1 MEDLGSNPLSRSFHG
16 KDCEQ
21 QTERCVDR
29 RRDLNPRVDPVAER
43 LHDIAERLGIYHT
56 DYVPSELL
64 FSAIKLRK
72 LGIVKELLEQFHVD
86 GNGHDHMGRTPLS
99 QALGTG
105 YVEMIEYLLTN
116 KMIQVDAAD
125 KDGLTPL
132 WRALKGATH
141 FQKLQIPALLI
152 RKVNVDTLSDKGEH
166 LLFWTIKNRGRLA
179 THPWGQYEGFPTRE
193 PEKSFLSLLL
203 ERKDLNVNQVDSEG
217 CSALFLAVK
226 AGKQT
231 AVKDLLERDDIE
243 VNSFDKDHRTPLS
256 LAAEICDHSMV
267 KTLLDCPNV
276 DVWSRD
282 KNGRT
287 PLFWSIENDKVE
299 SMKLLLARGNQA
311 INSTDNCGRTPLSW
325 AAEKG
330 SLETVEVLLDCAGVD
345 TDKKDNGGRTPLSW
359 AAENNLQ
366 RPRIREEGSYSLQED
381 VRIVELLIKTEGV
394 DNNSKDNSDR
404 TPLSWATRE
413 GNEKVMRKLIK
424 KDTDTLHTLVST
436 QPEQPERVKLLIDA
450 GYDPCQLDPRGRIPL
465 HDAVLAQSIES
476 AKLLISR
483 DPASINR
490 KDNNGIAPLSLAVTE
505 SPVLAKMLVEKGAT
519 TDDIQPSMWFNGN
532 KNSMASI
539 VCLSK
544 QHSTQRLQ
552 YLARDNFEEKLA
564 KPLPSGMRLLYVGY
578 YCYPPDTWVR
588 LMLKENSLCK
598 SSPPPWENGSLL
610 GFKKSLTDVNLR
622 MDMLLYSDPSTGHRR
637 HHSILETSFPGS
649 FNPWY
654 LKKAEEIDSRETT
667 ISCVAIQHMKS
678 SPGPGTQSADFL
690 STLPHSK
697 IPEDGAEFVIQFLSA
712 VETRWSTILT
722 RAEKH
727 IRERVSVYY
736 MIHIWE

>member
-1 MEDLGSNPLSRSFHG
+1 LY
-16 KDCEQ
+16 
-21 QTERCVDR
+21 
-29 RRDLNPRVDPVAER
+29 
-43 LHDIAERLGIYHT
+43 DIAERLGIYHAAH
-56 DYVPSELL
+56 VLPGELL

-72 LGIVKELLEQFHVD
+72 LGIVKELLEQLHVD
-86 GNGHDHMGRTPLS
+86 GNGHDHMGMTPLS
-99 QALGTG
+99 RALRTG

-132 WRALKGATH
+132 WRALKGPTH
-141 FQKLQIPALLI
+141 FQPLQILALLI

-166 LLFWTIKNRGRLA
+166 LLFWTIENEDRLF
-179 THPWGQYEGFPTRE
+179 TRPWSYHDGLFIRR

-203 ERKDLNVNQVDSEG
+203 ERKDLDVNQVDSEG
-217 CSALFLAVK
+217 WSALFLAVK

-231 AVKDLLERDDIE
+231 AVMDLLEREDIK

-256 LAAEICDHSMV
+256 LAAEICDDSMV
-267 KTLLDCPNV
+267 KTLLGRPDV

-311 INSTDNCGRTPLSW
+311 INSTDNGGRTPLSW

-330 SLETVEVLLDCAGVD
+330 SLGTVKVLLDCAGVY
-345 TDKKDNGGRTPLSW
+345 TDKKDNGGRNPLSW
-359 AAENNLQ
+359 AAENNSQ
-366 RPRIREEGSYSLQED
+366 RPRTRQWDYHPPHED
-381 VRIVELLIKTEGV
+381 ERIIELLIKTEGI

-413 GNEKVMRKLIK
+413 GNEVVMRKLIK

-450 GYDPCQLDPRGRIPL
+450 GYDPCQLDSRGRTPL

-476 AKLLISR
+476 TKLLISR
-483 DPASINR
+483 GPASINQ
-490 KDNNGIAPLSLAVTE
+490 KDDDGITPLSLAVTE
-505 SPVLAKMLVEKGAT
+505 CPVLAKMLVEKGAA
-519 TDDIQPSMWFNGN
+519 TDDIQPSSWFNGN

-539 VCLSK
+539 VCLFK
-544 QHSTQRLQ
+544 QHTTQCLQ
-552 YLARDNFEEKLA
+552 YMARDNFTEELA
-564 KPLPSGMRLLYVGY
+564 KPLPSGIRLLYVNC
-578 YCYPPDTWVR
+578 YCYPLDKWIR
-588 LMLKENSLCK
+588 LILKKNSLCK
-598 SSPPPWENGSLL
+598 DSPPPWEFGSLL
-610 GFKKSLTDVNLR
+610 GFKKFLTDVNLR
-622 MDMLLYSDPSTGHRR
+622 MDMRIDSDPSTGHRSQY
-637 HHSILETSFPGS
+637 SILETSFPGS

-654 LKKAEEIDSRETT
+654 LKKAEEVDSRETT
-667 ISCVAIQHMKS
+667 ISCVTIQHMKS
-678 SPGPGTQSADFL
+678 SLGPGTQSADFL

-712 VETRWSTILT
+712 VETRWSTVLT

-727 IRERVSVYY
+727 IRERVSVHY
-736 MIHIWE
+736 MIHI